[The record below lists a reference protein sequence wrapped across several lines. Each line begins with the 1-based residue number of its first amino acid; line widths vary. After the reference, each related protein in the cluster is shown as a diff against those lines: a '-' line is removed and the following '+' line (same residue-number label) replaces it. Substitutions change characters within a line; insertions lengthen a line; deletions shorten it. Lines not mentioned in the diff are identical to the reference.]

1 MKFYLAEMEMRE
13 AVEEAKTLE
22 DFVRIG
28 FSHVEFKSKRGEIFY
43 CYEMIGDHEV
53 EAYPIHRADPMV
65 ERLNGET
72 PVEFVCYDRD
82 DDGYTIVIIEEKKDE
97 EVQSN

>member
-28 FSHVEFKSKRGEIFY
+28 LSHVDYVDKKGERWL
-43 CYEMIGDHEV
+43 CYEMVGSHEV
-53 EAYPIHRADPMV
+53 EAYPMYSNDPMV
-65 ERLNGET
+65 ARLDGET
-72 PVEFVCYDRD
+72 EVVFCGYDRD
-82 DDGYTIVIIEEKKDE
+82 DDGYTIVEVKEK
-97 EVQSN
+97 V

>member
-1 MKFYLAEMEMRE
+1 MKFYLAELEMRE

-28 FSHVEFKSKRGEIFY
+28 FSHVDYVDKKGERWL

-53 EAYPIHRADPMV
+53 EGYPMYSKDPMLKRLGGEV
-65 ERLNGET
+65 EVAFCN
-72 PVEFVCYDRD
+72 YDQ
-82 DDGYTIVIIEEKKDE
+82 DGDGFTTVIVKEKVDE
-97 EVQSN
+97 EV